1 MRADQQKLQRRLK
14 SFYSK
19 KASKLGLGLT
29 GSCSTLMERMI
40 NTGIERMASQGV
52 IDREEQVQVA
62 ERNLSQY
69 LQRLSS
75 EAQNRG
81 TYPKVGAKAFDS
93 VFNMECPLW
102 PFC

>member
-1 MRADQQKLQRRLK
+1 MQAEQQKLQRRLK
-14 SFYSK
+14 NFYTR

-29 GSCSTLMERMI
+29 PSCCTLIERMI
-40 NTGIERMASQGV
+40 NNGIERMVSQGA
-52 IDREEQVQVA
+52 IDREEQILVA

-69 LQRLSS
+69 LQKLAE

-81 TYPKVGAKAFDS
+81 TWPQIGAKAFDK
-93 VFNMECPLW
+93 VFNMECPVW